1 MVVAVDEVA
10 SPPGAAPAGR
20 LRRVLRRGLLI
31 AALAAAGWLCG
42 ALFSTAAAASAS
54 PAPPTEQQPRGL
66 AGYLGSVTNAVT
78 NTVTHT
84 VRQAVHQVDRTAV
97 ALTHAAAP
105 ATPEPA
111 GRPVAAS
118 PAPVQPSGAERAAI
132 APAPTP
138 PPEPPATPA
147 LPVTVAPA
155 AEHPPR
161 APVDP
166 TSQRTSA
173 AGVPDGIHSAVRADQ
188 QAEEDAR
195 ATRHSPGQPDRS
207 PATPVAPSGTSGYTA
222 HDTGVGGRGV
232 LGVLTDSA
240 PRPPPAVGHATRGS
254 AANATGRVA
263 GLPATAPD

>member
-10 SPPGAAPAGR
+10 SAPAGR
-20 LRRVLRRGLLI
+20 LRRGLRRGLLI

-42 ALFSTAAAASAS
+42 ALFSTTASAA

-66 AGYLGSVTNAVT
+66 AGYLGSVTHAVTNAVT
-78 NTVTHT
+78 HTVTHT
-84 VRQAVHQVDRTAV
+84 VHQADRTAA
-97 ALTHAAAP
+97 ALTHAVV

-111 GRPVAAS
+111 ESAGRPVVAS
-118 PAPVQPSGAERAAI
+118 PAPVEPSGAERAAT
-132 APAPTP
+132 APAPIAP
-138 PPEPPATPA
+138 HEPPATPA

-166 TSQRTSA
+166 TSQRASA
-173 AGVPDGIHSAVRADQ
+173 TGVPHGIDGAAVRADQ
-188 QAEEDAR
+188 QAEDDAR
-195 ATRHSPGQPDRS
+195 AGRHGPGQPDRS
-207 PATPVAPSGTSGYTA
+207 PAPAAPGGTSVYTA
-222 HDTGVGGRGV
+222 HDTHVGARGV

-240 PRPPPAVGHATRGS
+240 PRPPPAAGHSPRGS
-254 AANATGRVA
+254 AADATGRVA